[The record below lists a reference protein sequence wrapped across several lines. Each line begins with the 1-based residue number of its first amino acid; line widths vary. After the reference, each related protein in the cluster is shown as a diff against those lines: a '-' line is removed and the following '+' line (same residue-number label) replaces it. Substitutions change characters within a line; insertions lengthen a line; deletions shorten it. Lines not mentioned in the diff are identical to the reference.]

1 MNPFVMRCGGSSYI
15 GDNVR
20 KTLILRSAIVT
31 ILIITIP
38 LQPSYAGTLTKS
50 YEGPDA
56 TITFRDI
63 FNTGPTPD
71 PTISFDKPFYHNGDA
86 GTLTITD
93 FNANL
98 DVNSKDS
105 ITAKVGNNMISLE
118 ETDVNTAIFEGNF
131 IAGPSNT
138 VEYFPEPADAVRAA
152 VKLSS
157 GEIDPQ
163 GSITITDTPLTFGDG
178 IGCPDG
184 REIVAEAVNIDFT
197 NIGPYSIDSILISYA
212 NAVLADPLNNP
223 VVLEM
228 YYQKDV
234 FSSYERV
241 TDRFE
246 TSFATEFDVD
256 EDGDGI
262 MMNLRTNDDIANNIL
277 SPLTPL
283 GSGNYV
289 LVINVGCG
297 GGVGG
302 GIKAGGLVFNALAAT
317 VAGNTG
323 TDVTPP
329 SLVFSRP
336 TTGLKFTDALLG
348 SIFAPDPLKP
358 IAPTT
363 DSSTVTPLK
372 IDDNGYFLT
381 GYANT
386 IDPKPVNTGDDVA
399 LTLSFLEATSVQHV
413 ALHFV
418 DASTDEMSDTDPM
431 ITFDNGNVV
440 KSDPNG
446 VLGDQISFTTS
457 KDGIHSMFNFVFSF
471 DEPTKRHLMINA
483 WDEKRNSANTK
494 VFDAF
499 DISGTPVP
507 QNENHLLFDNLGQY
521 VITQDGVTDLQAQN
535 IIQENPVVGFYYSDS
550 IGRIDRHD
558 MAKLYD
564 TIDNEKTR
572 AGNVVDDNF
581 QLDKNTFVVEDKKS
595 SDTNRAP
602 ELTWSNVGHKLK
614 DNTKSQSE
622 NEESLKGYCW
632 QEHLRAEKTLK
643 SLLVG
648 SKYHQD

>member
-1 MNPFVMRCGGSSYI
+1 M
-15 GDNVR
+15 
-20 KTLILRSAIVT
+20 
-31 ILIITIP
+31 
-38 LQPSYAGTLTKS
+38 
-50 YEGPDA
+50 
-56 TITFRDI
+56 
-63 FNTGPTPD
+63 
-71 PTISFDKPFYHNGDA
+71 
-86 GTLTITD
+86 
-93 FNANL
+93 
-98 DVNSKDS
+98 
-105 ITAKVGNNMISLE
+105 SLE
-118 ETDVNTAIFEGNF
+118 ETDVNTGIFTGQF
-131 IAGPSNT
+131 TAGTSNT
-138 VEYFPEPADAVRAA
+138 VNYNPNPPDSVRAILH
-152 VKLSS
+152 VTTSNP
-157 GEIDPQ
+157 DTQ
-163 GSITITDTPLTFGDG
+163 VTITD
-178 IGCPDG
+178 
-184 REIVAEAVNIDFT
+184 FT
-197 NIGPYSIDSILISYA
+197 LPFNTCLGDSIATEGVTLSANDAITLEYISISYT
-212 NAVLADPLNNP
+212 NAAINLALDPLNLR
-223 VVLEM
+223 VV
-228 YYQKDV
+228 YDSDSSNFAPGNIVTDV
-234 FSSYERV
+234 FGVSAFSH
-241 TDRFE
+241 
-246 TSFATEFDVD
+246 EFDLD
-256 EDGDGI
+256 DNGDGV
-262 MMNLRTNDDIANNIL
+262 MEAVTTDATTAADAGGFA
-277 SPLTPL
+277 SPNT
-283 GSGNYV
+283 GNYV
-289 LVINVGCG
+289 VIIAGSGCG

-348 SIFAPDPLKP
+348 SMFAPDPLKP

-372 IDDNGYFLT
+372 IDGSGYFLT

-418 DASTDEMSDTDPM
+418 DANTDEMSDTDPM

-581 QLDKNTFVVEDKKS
+581 RLDKNTFAVEDKKT